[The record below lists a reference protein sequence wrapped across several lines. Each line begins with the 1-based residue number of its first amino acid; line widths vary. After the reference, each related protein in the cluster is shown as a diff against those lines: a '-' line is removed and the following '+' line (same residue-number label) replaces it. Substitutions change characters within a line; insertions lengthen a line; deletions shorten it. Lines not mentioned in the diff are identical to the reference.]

1 MAANNSMKS
10 LAASAVVLL
19 LLSCMPGCDGGG
31 GNVRYGSTSYNDTD
45 VFGDGT
51 SALALAKAAG
61 RGDVK
66 EINRLIAEGVSVNA
80 VGKQGITPLWWAL
93 WTKNYEGFSALLD
106 KGANPNAQRL
116 EGDPI
121 MLLAA

>member
-31 GNVRYGSTSYNDTD
+31 GNVRYGSASYNATE

-51 SALALAKAAG
+51 AALALAKAAG

-66 EINRLIAEGVSVNA
+66 EINRLISEGASVDT
-80 VGKQGITPLWWAL
+80 VGHHGITPLWWAL
-93 WTKNYEGFSALLD
+93 WAKNYEGFAALLD
-106 KGANPNAQRL
+106 KGANPNTQRV
-116 EGDPI
+116 EGV
-121 MLLAA
+121 